1 MHSAAPLPSGAVSF
15 KEQAKAKRGARLALV
30 RLDPVAVVSRED
42 GYGVAKGEA
51 TDRKGCVLLPV
62 VEVQD
67 PAVVHELN
75 DHAALVLNAGMPHG
89 VIWLGDPWRFVH
101 TPWRCGQGGLLL
113 GVGLGRLLLHDSR
126 VLDDHCAGFG
136 FGGAIFVHGEAG
148 RTRGRASTLRTRARV
163 IATGQTD
170 TTRYFTLNPLNKL
183 KLSNYLPCLV

>member
-1 MHSAAPLPSGAVSF
+1 MSF

-148 RTRGRASTLRTRARV
+148 GAQEGEHQHCERERALSQQDRQTRRVTL
-163 IATGQTD
+163 
-170 TTRYFTLNPLNKL
+170 L
-183 KLSNYLPCLV
+183 